1 MLTLI
6 IVASLLAFF
15 FVVSNLVWFFFCK
28 HKSEI
33 LEITDKSFTQS
44 VRDSFDEKFKL
55 SKEISYLKDKNV
67 EMAMFIATHDIY
79 EINKKNDILMVENDE
94 LRKKID
100 ILQTKVEC
108 QESFVRGANMGY
120 EALSAC
126 NPSLFKPD
134 APASTTVVVEEIEDK
149 PENKLKIT

>member
-28 HKSEI
+28 HTSEL

-44 VRDSFDEKFKL
+44 VRDSFDEKVKL
-55 SKEISYLKDKNV
+55 SR
-67 EMAMFIATHDIY
+67 
-79 EINKKNDILMVENDE
+79 KNDILMVENDE
-94 LRKKID
+94 LRKKIETS
-100 ILQTKVEC
+100 QTKVDC
-108 QESFVRGANMGY
+108 QENFVRGSNMGY
-120 EALSAC
+120 EALSTC

-134 APASTTVVVEEIEDK
+134 FPTSTTVVVEEVEEEVKNDL
-149 PENKLKIT
+149 KLT